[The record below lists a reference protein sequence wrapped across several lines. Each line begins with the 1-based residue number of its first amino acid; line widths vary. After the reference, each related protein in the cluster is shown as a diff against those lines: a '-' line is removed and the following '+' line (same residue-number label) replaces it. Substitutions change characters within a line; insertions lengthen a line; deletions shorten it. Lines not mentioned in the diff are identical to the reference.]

1 MKYSLGFVYMPGG
14 FGTLDELF
22 EGATPVQ
29 TQRSEPFPR
38 ILFGK
43 KYWRGLLNWTK
54 KTLEG
59 NGYISPGD
67 IDLLTLTDDVD
78 EAVEILLDYIKQSS
92 GRKRI
97 SRAFS

>member
-22 EGATPVQ
+22 EVATLVQ
-29 TQRSEPFPR
+29 TQRIEPFPL

-43 KYWRGLLNWTK
+43 KHWRGLLNWTK

-78 EAVEILLDYIKQSS
+78 EAVEILISYIRKAS

-97 SRAFS
+97 SRAFN

>member
-1 MKYSLGFVYMPGG
+1 MPGG

-22 EGATPVQ
+22 EVATLVQ
-29 TQRSEPFPR
+29 THRIESFPL

-43 KYWRGLLNWTK
+43 KHWQGLLNWTK

-59 NGYISPGD
+59 DGYISPGD
-67 IDLLTLTDDVD
+67 IELLTLTDDVD
-78 EAVEILLDYIKQSS
+78 EAVEILLNYIRKTS

-97 SRAFS
+97 SQAFN